1 LIYTDRAVRN
11 NNTEIKLLAAGCCYV
26 EKLSIKRFMPKEIKA
41 IECPKCGSTQKVEI
55 RPEYFK
61 CLNCNT
67 EYFLDNDDIT
77 INHNINYKQSTPPAT
92 PTAPKT
98 LGVIIAVILLF
109 VSLGIILPLI
119 FGNNHSKSTVAELP
133 IKIPDDAYRWSDRE
147 VIAFENQA
155 GSLIIAIMGY
165 REYEDDDKKRE
176 TGNYIIF
183 YDALTGKEL
192 NKQRLTDLP
201 QESLNNAAFSK
212 FQSGDIYAIGNKSIL
227 YKIDKV
233 NTRLIKV
240 PADFFSHHEE
250 LAAGI
255 AQLEFIGSEWG
266 DGLKLVTN
274 DGKSRIFFPI
284 ADKVYTEKGT
294 YAAEKELAIKTPG
307 AKTRTYF
314 LFSEKSDDFPD
325 EPIKL
330 MMYTQ
335 KDNNGGPNTRPFF
348 QKKDFTFFYGKKVIS
363 DFRQGGDYVISYKD
377 LTPGR
382 SYFSHEILYFDN
394 QYVLI
399 MFKATAAGNSN
410 VSVQCLSV
418 PDGRIVFTM
427 PVAKGKSIDHVAY
440 RYKNGFVLETYESMF
455 VTDMNGKIIN
465 EFTIIK

>member
-1 LIYTDRAVRN
+1 MLLWLINSDQAF
-11 NNTEIKLLAAGCCYV
+11 CM
-26 EKLSIKRFMPKEIKA
+26 SKEIKP
-41 IECPKCGSTQKVEI
+41 IQCPKCGSTKKLEI

-61 CLNCNT
+61 CQNCDT
-67 EYFLDNDDIT
+67 EYYLDNDDIN
-77 INHNINYKQSTPPAT
+77 INHNVNYNHNTPPV
-92 PTAPKT
+92 APVNRRLVT
-98 LGVIIAVILLF
+98 IIIAVVVFFLLI
-109 VSLGIILPLI
+109 GIILPLI
-119 FGNNHSKSTVAELP
+119 FSTNSSKTTGAEIP
-133 IKIPDDAYRWSDRE
+133 INIPNDAYRWSDRE

-155 GSLIIAIMGY
+155 GKLVIAIMGY
-165 REYEDDDKKRE
+165 REYEDDDKKQE

-183 YDALTGKEL
+183 YDALNGKEL
-192 NKQRLTDLP
+192 NKQRLTELP

-212 FQSGDIYAIGNKSIL
+212 FDNGDIYAIGNKSIL

-240 PADFFSHHEE
+240 PADFFARHEE
-250 LAAGI
+250 LASGI

-274 DGKSRIFFPI
+274 DGKRRIFFPI
-284 ADKVYTEKGT
+284 ADKVYTEKST
-294 YAAEKELAIKTPG
+294 YAAEKTLAIKTPG
-307 AKTRTYF
+307 AKTKTYF

-335 KDNNGGPNTRPFF
+335 KDNLGGPNTRPFF
-348 QKKDFTFFYGKKVIS
+348 QKKDYTFFYGRKVIS
-363 DFRQGGDYVISYKD
+363 DFRQGGDYVIRYKD

-382 SYFSHEILYFDN
+382 LYFSPSILYFDN

-399 MFKATAAGNSN
+399 MFNATAAGSSN

-427 PVAKGKSIDHVAY
+427 PVPKGRSIDNVAY

-455 VTDMNGKIIN
+455 TIGMNGKIIN
-465 EFTIIK
+465 EFKIIN

>member
-1 LIYTDRAVRN
+1 MLTN
-11 NNTEIKLLAAGCCYV
+11 L
-26 EKLSIKRFMPKEIKA
+26 IKRYMPKEVKTV
-41 IECPKCGSTQKVEI
+41 ECPKCGSTQKVEI

-67 EYFLDNDDIT
+67 DYFLDNDDIT
-77 INHNINYKQSTPPAT
+77 INHNINYKHSTPPAKST
-92 PTAPKT
+92 TPKT
-98 LGVIIAVILLF
+98 IGVIIAVFVLF
-109 VSLGIILPLI
+109 ISAGIVLPLI
-119 FGNNHSKSTVAELP
+119 LGTNRFKSTVADLP
-133 IKIPDDAYRWSDRE
+133 IKIPNDAYRWSDRE
-147 VIAFENQA
+147 VTAFENQS
-155 GSLIIAIMGY
+155 GNLVIAIMGY
-165 REYEDDDKKRE
+165 REYEDDEKKKE

-183 YDALTGKEL
+183 YDALNGKEL

-212 FQSGDIYAIGNKSIL
+212 FHNGEIYAIGNKSFL

-233 NTRLIKV
+233 NTRLIKMPV
-240 PADFFSHHEE
+240 DFFAHHEE

-266 DGLKLVTN
+266 DGFKLVTN
-274 DGKSRIFFPI
+274 DGKSRKFFPI
-284 ADKVYTEKGT
+284 ADKVYTEKSIYT
-294 YAAEKELAIKTPG
+294 AEKELTIKTPG
-307 AKTRTYF
+307 IKTRTYF
-314 LFSEKSDDFPD
+314 LFSEISDDFPD

-335 KDNNGGPNTRPFF
+335 KDNKGGPNTRPFF

-363 DFRQGGDYVISYKD
+363 DFRQGGDYVINYKD

-382 SYFSHEILYFDN
+382 SYFSPEILYFDN
-394 QYVLI
+394 QHVLI

-418 PDGRIVFTM
+418 PDGRIVYTM
-427 PVAKGKSIDHVAY
+427 PVAKGKSIDQVAY

-455 VTDMNGKIIN
+455 ITDMSGKIIK
-465 EFTIIK
+465 EFKIIN

>member
-1 LIYTDRAVRN
+1 MPR
-11 NNTEIKLLAAGCCYV
+11 EIN
-26 EKLSIKRFMPKEIKA
+26 A
-41 IECPKCGSTQKVEI
+41 IQCPKCGSTKKIEI

-61 CLNCNT
+61 CQNCDT
-67 EYFLDNDDIT
+67 EYYLDNDDIT
-77 INHNINYKQSTPPAT
+77 INHNINYNHSAPPAPAAT
-92 PTAPKT
+92 RRSI
-98 LGVIIAVILLF
+98 VIIVAVVLFFIL
-109 VSLGIILPLI
+109 VGIILPII
-119 FGNNHSKSTVAELP
+119 FTANRSKSTVTNIP
-133 IKIPDDAYRWSDRE
+133 INIPTDTYRWSDRE
-147 VIAFENQA
+147 AIAFENQS
-155 GSLIIAIMGY
+155 GKLVIAIMGY
-165 REYEDDDKKRE
+165 REYEDDEKKQE

-183 YDALTGKEL
+183 YDALNGKEL
-192 NKQRLTDLP
+192 NKQRLTELP
-201 QESLNNAAFSK
+201 QERLNNAAFSK
-212 FQSGDIYAIGNKSIL
+212 FHNEEIYAIGNKNIL
-227 YKIDKV
+227 YKIDKL
-233 NTRLIKV
+233 NTRLVKV
-240 PADFFSHHEE
+240 PADFFAHHEE

-266 DGLKLVTN
+266 DGFKLVTN
-274 DGKSRIFFPI
+274 DGKSRKFFPI
-284 ADKVYTEKGT
+284 ADKVYTEKST
-294 YAAEKELAIKTPG
+294 YTAEKELTIKTPN

-335 KDNNGGPNTRPFF
+335 KDNKGGPNTRPFF

-363 DFRQGGDYVISYKD
+363 DFRQGGDYVINYKD

-382 SYFSHEILYFDN
+382 SYFSPEILYFDN
-394 QYVLI
+394 HHVLV

-455 VTDMNGKIIN
+455 IIDMNGKIIK
-465 EFTIIK
+465 EFKIIN